1 MNKEAITNLEQT
13 DSQSTEVIQP
23 HEPAD
28 TQSVNWDD
36 VNTALDVVE
45 VEGDVEV
52 LEEPVAAEVV
62 AATPVAPASVVEP
75 AAYAPPQ
82 PVAPAP
88 PTPQQTAERKA
99 DELAK
104 LEQLYALSEEDSA
117 GMFTEPD
124 KVLPKLLARMHQ
136 QAAASVLDSMQTA
149 VPQIVQSTS
158 EATRVET
165 EARQA
170 FFSVNDDL
178 AKPEFEAAVL
188 QIGAM
193 YRQVN
198 PHAPKA
204 EAIQKIG
211 ELTRVAL
218 NLPAKGVAVAAT
230 SVAKPANAPFTP
242 SRGGTGGAKAAG
254 PKGTWEQLNAEFDES
269 DGF

>member
-1 MNKEAITNLEQT
+1 MNLEQT
-13 DSQSTEVIQP
+13 ESQVTEDSQP
-23 HEPAD
+23 HEPAVE
-28 TQSVNWDD
+28 QAVNWDE

-52 LEEPVAAEVV
+52 LSEPEVPAAVV
-62 AATPVAPASVVEP
+62 ETPVVVEP
-75 AAYAPPQ
+75 VTYTPPQ

-88 PTPQQTAERKA
+88 LTPQQIAERNA

-104 LEQLYALSEEDSA
+104 LEQLYALSEDDSA
-117 GMFTEPD
+117 ARFTVPD
-124 KVLPKLLARMHQ
+124 KVLPKLLAKMHQ
-136 QAAASVLDSMQTA
+136 QATQSVLDSMQTA
-149 VPQIVQSTS
+149 VPQIVQSNS

-178 AKPEFEAAVL
+178 AKPEFEDAVL
-188 QIGAM
+188 RIGAQ

-198 PHAPKA
+198 PNAPKG

-211 ELTRVAL
+211 ELARVAL
-218 NLPAKGVAVAAT
+218 NLPAKGVATAAVAA
-230 SVAKPANAPFTP
+230 AKPANVPFTP
-242 SRGGTGGAKAAG
+242 SRGGTGGAKAVG

>member
-1 MNKEAITNLEQT
+1 METNLEQM
-13 DSQSTEVIQP
+13 DGQPTEVNQP
-23 HEPAD
+23 HEAAD
-28 TQSVNWDD
+28 TQSVNWDE

-52 LEEPVAAEVV
+52 LSKPVGAEPMIAPAPVVEPVAYTA
-62 AATPVAPASVVEP
+62 
-75 AAYAPPQ
+75 PQ
-82 PVAPAP
+82 PPAPAP
-88 PTPQQTAERKA
+88 LTPQQIAERKA

-136 QAAASVLDSMQTA
+136 QATVSVLDSMQTA
-149 VPQIVQSTS
+149 VPQIVQSNS

-198 PHAPKA
+198 PNAPKA

-211 ELTRVAL
+211 ELARVAL
-218 NLPAKGVAVAAT
+218 NLPAKGGAVATAPA
-230 SVAKPANAPFTP
+230 AKPANVPFTP

-254 PKGTWEQLNAEFDES
+254 PKGAWEQLNAEFDES